1 MKEKYM
7 NAIITTSNGNLLS
20 TNTQAGPAYK
30 PARQPG
36 GKRKAPHRRITYLN
50 IPTLQNDLIICESNL
65 ERDCAL
71 VIALNPEVVR
81 IECQP
86 ETIDLGAYGEY
97 TPDFR
102 VIYKSA
108 PPSYVEV
115 KPTIFAYEKKMWAK
129 ICAAFEYYKSQGI
142 HYEWMSD
149 WEIEK
154 KDRHLRAAY
163 IHRCAKL
170 LIPVEQSQK
179 IIQAAS
185 NYPQGI
191 RMDDLQAIT
200 GLLTDHIL
208 HCVGLRQLKLNHFFD
223 YSLESLVFPLK
234 GECK

>member
-1 MKEKYM
+1 M
-7 NAIITTSNGNLLS
+7 NTINATSNGNLIS
-20 TNTQAGPAYK
+20 TKNQVSTTYK

-36 GKRKAPHRRITYLN
+36 GKRKAPHRRINYLN
-50 IPTLQNDLIICESNL
+50 IPALQDDLIICESIL

-71 VIALNPEVVR
+71 ILALNSEVVR

-86 ETIDLGAYGEY
+86 ETISLGECGEY

-102 VIYKSA
+102 VIYKSG

-115 KPTIFAYEKKMWAK
+115 KPTVFAYEKKMWAK

-142 HYEWMSD
+142 HYEWISD

-163 IHRCAKL
+163 IHRCARL

-179 IIQAAS
+179 IIQAVS

-200 GLLTDHIL
+200 GLLTDQIL
-208 HCVGLRQLKLNHFFD
+208 HCVGLRQLKLNHFFE
-223 YSLESLVFPLK
+223 YSLDSLVFPLK

>member
-7 NAIITTSNGNLLS
+7 NTINTTSNENLISSKNQAS
-20 TNTQAGPAYK
+20 TTYK

-36 GKRKAPHRRITYLN
+36 GKRKAPHRRINYLN
-50 IPTLQNDLIICESNL
+50 IPTLQDDLIICESIL

-71 VIALNPEVVR
+71 ILALNPEVVR

-86 ETIDLGAYGEY
+86 ETIDLGECGEY

-115 KPTIFAYEKKMWAK
+115 KPTVFAYEKKMWAK

-142 HYEWMSD
+142 HYEWISD

-154 KDRHLRAAY
+154 KGRHLRAAY
-163 IHRCAKL
+163 IHRNARL
-170 LIPVEQSQK
+170 PIRDEQ
-179 IIQAAS
+179 IQSILAEVAGH
-185 NYPQGI
+185 PQGI
-191 RMDDLQAIT
+191 SITHLQEST
-200 GLLTDHIL
+200 NLSLEHIL
-208 HCVGLRQLKLNHFFD
+208 HCVGNRLLTLNHYFE
-223 YSLESLVFPLK
+223 YEATSLVFTLK